1 VILIKKASPI
11 RRKNNCNAKSEKVGL
26 HLAKLNGNK
35 DFRRKIQGWKMV
47 SFASFLA
54 IRTKKRSPAK

>member
-1 VILIKKASPI
+1 MDFENKIQSI
-11 RRKNNCNAKSEKVGL
+11 RRKNNCNSESVKCGL
-26 HLAKLNGNK
+26 HFIKLNRNK
-35 DFRRKIQGWKMV
+35 AFRRKIQGWKMV